1 MSFRRSRTREVKRA
15 SLRAETRRV
24 RRCARG
30 FARDPKPRVDRRRE
44 TTKDGQ
50 WGKAQEQKVACWLAV
65 LLTKDKIL
73 LHAPRVTVCSYSF
86 TRGESSLP
94 ETSMFCPS
102 TTEPSGPG
110 GRHFGA
116 LTKGKK
122 FTSPERT
129 SRDCLLIR
137 FSEIPFNPSL
147 DHRFPHPL
155 ARVQL
160 GKNSPLHHTRLFK
173 FFSEDSNIP
182 SYKTLR

>member
-30 FARDPKPRVDRRRE
+30 SRATRSLASTEGEKRRR
-44 TTKDGQ
+44 TAMGQ
-50 WGKAQEQKVACWLAV
+50 STRAKSSVLAGSFAH
-65 LLTKDKIL
+65 KRQKIL

-122 FTSPERT
+122 ITSPERT